1 MVALQGAVRELGNG
15 VDVAVVC
22 SAIAAVHGAQV
33 PQEAL
38 GEALTRA
45 GLTHRQALIVYDKVV
60 VVRVCVVCMDDGV
73 CVWMVCVCV
82 CMCVYVCVCVCVALR
97 APISWFRL
105 RVGVMGT
112 MDVPRR
118 ALWTVWCECECGLY
132 VWVNCWRGES
142 GVVCGTVCLLPAR
155 V

>member
-73 CVWMVCVCV
+73 CMDGV
-82 CMCVYVCVCVCVALR
+82 CMCVCAYSV
-97 APISWFRL
+97 
-105 RVGVMGT
+105 
-112 MDVPRR
+112 VPASCGG

-132 VWVNCWRGES
+132 VWVNCWRGET